1 MEFHQSCH
9 AFTEQATDRF
19 GSVPAVAGVVAGDQ
33 YVADVVEQ
41 ARDLEFFVG
50 GVIAAQQLRALPI
63 VIEDVDGI
71 AGAVRGVP
79 GVGAPFEEFEQV
91 VDSVYR
97 GDGRATGFLDP
108 AGLDR
113 KGTGPHTI
121 PAAGFAGV
129 VVVPPVGCGGVGM
142 VG

>member
-1 MEFHQSCH
+1 M
-9 AFTEQATDRF
+9 
-19 GSVPAVAGVVAGDQ
+19 
-33 YVADVVEQ
+33 ADVVEQ
-41 ARDLEFFVG
+41 ARDLEFFVV

-71 AGAVRGVP
+71 AGAVRGIP
-79 GVGAPFEEFEQV
+79 GVGALLEEFEQV
-91 VDSVYR
+91 VDGVDR
-97 GDGRATGFLDP
+97 GDGGAPGFLDP

-113 KGTGPHTI
+113 EGTGPHTI

-129 VVVPPVGCGGVGM
+129 VPVRPVGRGGVGT